1 MGKGVPIGLAV
12 EGATRQA
19 MQLVRATI
27 ERSVVA
33 RTEPTAE
40 APHGMGLDK
49 GDAED
54 EGRERLAEFGCT
66 AHSTARGAEATA
78 LHQEVGTRARRW
90 VVERNH
96 RWMHRFRRILVRWAK
111 SRQTIWPFCISPV
124 P

>member
-1 MGKGVPIGLAV
+1 MGKGVPIGVAV

-54 EGRERLAEFGCT
+54 EGRERLAAFGFT

-78 LHQEVGTRARRW
+78 LQEAGTRARHW
-90 VVERNH
+90 GVERSH
-96 RWMHRFRRILVRWAK
+96 RWMHRFRRILVRWDKKQAN
-111 SRQTIWPFCISPV
+111 
-124 P
+124 